1 MSQHEPYELREPDRS
16 LGELI
21 GDLTSELSD
30 LIRTHIDLARTEI
43 REDARQGLQA
53 LAFLAIGALAG
64 LIALLMLS
72 MAAAWGL
79 AETMDEGWAYLIVG
93 AVWAIAAAALM
104 IAGRRRI
111 ETMEPGPRATAHEL
125 KEDQRWL
132 KSQTS

>member
-53 LAFLAIGALAG
+53 VAFLAIGALA
-64 LIALLMLS
+64 LACVTAAPISVALYYLS
-72 MAAAWGL
+72 TRWSGL
-79 AETMDEGWAYLIVG
+79 APIRD
-93 AVWAIAAAALM
+93 VWFHSPQGLRM
-104 IAGRRRI
+104 RFR
-111 ETMEPGPRATAHEL
+111 P
-125 KEDQRWL
+125 
-132 KSQTS
+132 